1 MVMKFWNWC
10 MKSYIC
16 CHIVKMINS
25 AFHNSDDA
33 HENLY
38 DGDEYCAKNP
48 V

>member
-1 MVMKFWNWC
+1 MKL
-10 MKSYIC
+10 YIC

-38 DGDEYCAKNP
+38 DGDEYCANNP
-48 V
+48 KGMYF